1 MLFNNWWLIVCFSVP
16 AINGCYSFFLIHMD
30 KFKCKG
36 SWRTQL
42 CVIWLHMVNDKVMM
56 NAAIWITI
64 QQMFFFKCS
73 WQISFYLKLVFR
85 DNEDVQSD
93 LPFPFITLNSYFGSK
108 ILGWK
113 TSYWQKCNKH
123 SQSTSSAHYSSP
135 EPVGCS
141 AMRKKKKYS
150 VCVCV
155 CTCAHLCVRLPRRS
169 HVFYS
174 CWV

>member
-64 QQMFFFKCS
+64 QQMFFLNAAGKL
-73 WQISFYLKLVFR
+73 IS
-85 DNEDVQSD
+85 
-93 LPFPFITLNSYFGSK
+93 TLNLFFVITKTCNQICLFHSLLLIH
-108 ILGWK
+108 ILD
-113 TSYWQKCNKH
+113 QKYLDGK
-123 SQSTSSAHYSSP
+123 
-135 EPVGCS
+135 PVIDRNVISIPKAPAQLITVPPNLLDAVQCE
-141 AMRKKKKYS
+141 KKNIYS